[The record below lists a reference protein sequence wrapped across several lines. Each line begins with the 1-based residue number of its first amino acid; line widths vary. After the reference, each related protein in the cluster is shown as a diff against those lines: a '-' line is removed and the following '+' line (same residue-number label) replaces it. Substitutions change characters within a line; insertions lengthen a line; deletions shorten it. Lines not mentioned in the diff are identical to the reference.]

1 MLPCRDI
8 KMLPFPLPELCESAS
23 CGEVF
28 LLASAALANITF
40 FDSMACEILLQ
51 LNAIHILL
59 QACKDRQRVD
69 TPYSKDQ
76 VPKAAETGPSTHTHA
91 DTHCLLIFFIF
102 ASLQLQVVTILANLS
117 VLESCASEV
126 LQEQG
131 NQIYCC
137 VFSYFLFLLPC
148 FCFFCYCR
156 PGPQTNFINE
166 S

>member
-1 MLPCRDI
+1 MFNSTQFFTLS
-8 KMLPFPLPELCESAS
+8 ELCESAS

-76 VPKAAETGPSTHTHA
+76 VSETQKCAIAHTAPMGPCFQIVFSS
-91 DTHCLLIFFIF
+91 IF
-102 ASLQLQVVTILANLS
+102 A
-117 VLESCASEV
+117 
-126 LQEQG
+126 
-131 NQIYCC
+131 
-137 VFSYFLFLLPC
+137 
-148 FCFFCYCR
+148 
-156 PGPQTNFINE
+156 
-166 S
+166 

>member
-1 MLPCRDI
+1 MISGDKRVHV
-8 KMLPFPLPELCESAS
+8 FLPELCESAS

-76 VPKAAETGPSTHTHA
+76 VE
-91 DTHCLLIFFIF
+91 DTLI
-102 ASLQLQVVTILANLS
+102 
-117 VLESCASEV
+117 
-126 LQEQG
+126 
-131 NQIYCC
+131 YM
-137 VFSYFLFLLPC
+137 
-148 FCFFCYCR
+148 
-156 PGPQTNFINE
+156 
-166 S
+166 

>member
-1 MLPCRDI
+1 CCLVNSIFNRMHLI
-8 KMLPFPLPELCESAS
+8 TLELCESAS

-76 VPKAAETGPSTHTHA
+76 VSNTA
-91 DTHCLLIFFIF
+91 
-102 ASLQLQVVTILANLS
+102 
-117 VLESCASEV
+117 
-126 LQEQG
+126 
-131 NQIYCC
+131 
-137 VFSYFLFLLPC
+137 
-148 FCFFCYCR
+148 
-156 PGPQTNFINE
+156 
-166 S
+166 